1 MINLT
6 PYNFQPIFHRFMVVY
21 RCMHTV
27 TDCVTFV
34 LSCLCCQCWE
44 PMPLSQS
51 SGGCTFYGDVN
62 VAPEEKLD
70 TGRACGE
77 PLKTQHLVINF
88 TQGHDDSIEVQQ
100 KVQKFWNLVD
110 QSSELG
116 KFLEPP
122 FEPDNSTTA
131 ATSKAS
137 HKSLHSFKSN
147 LSNKTKTS
155 QKYPAVHLFRSLD
168 KKGKSKS

>member
-1 MINLT
+1 MISLT

-21 RCMHTV
+21 RCMQTV

-51 SGGCTFYGDVN
+51 SDGCTLYADVN
-62 VAPEEKLD
+62 VAPEDKLD

-77 PLKTQHLVINF
+77 PLKTQHLAIYF
-88 TQGHDDSIEVQQ
+88 TPGKDDSIEVQQ

-110 QSSELG
+110 HSPELG

-122 FEPDNSTTA
+122 FKPDDSST

-137 HKSLHSFKSN
+137 RKSLESLKSN
-147 LSNKTKTS
+147 HSNTTKTS
-155 QKYPAVHLFRSLD
+155 KEYPAVHLVRTLD
-168 KKGKSKS
+168 KKGKSKT